1 MIIDNFLSDE
11 DYKIVKEYVL
21 GPKLY
26 WYYGQN
32 VSLGDV
38 DHGITDSMA
47 QDTWGFNRDVFNSEI
62 EYGDS
67 EALSFMV
74 PVMKRIIELNGT
86 QTKFKRIRLGLK
98 CFKHGFV
105 DGNYNLPHI
114 DYHYPHKTLILY
126 MNDTDGDTYVFNE
139 HYTGQDLH
147 SFTIQ
152 ERVNPIE
159 NRAVILDGFHY
170 HTASN
175 PLHHD
180 TRVVINVNYV

>member
-21 GPKLY
+21 GPRPH
-26 WYYGQN
+26 WYYGEN
-32 VSLGDV
+32 LSLGHNE
-38 DHGITDSMA
+38 HGIIDSMA
-47 QDTWGFNRDVFNSEI
+47 QDTWGFNRDIFNSEI

-67 EALSFMV
+67 EALGFMV
-74 PVMKRIIELNGT
+74 PVMKRIIGLNGPE
-86 QTKFKRIRLGLK
+86 TKFKRIRLGMK
-98 CFKHGFV
+98 CFKHGFI

-114 DYHYPHKTLILY
+114 DYHFPHKTLILY

-139 HYTGQDLH
+139 HYTGKNLK

-152 ERVNPIE
+152 ERIKPIE

-175 PLHHD
+175 PLYHD